1 MKVDEMITLE
11 DGKSYGLLLDA
22 EIESG
27 KYFLAVLLDE
37 KNEPTDSFK
46 VFKETIKNNETYV
59 DEEKDPLVLNT
70 LLNEYYL
77 QVDEV

>member
-27 KYFLAVLLDE
+27 KYFLAVLLNDNE
-37 KNEPTDSFK
+37 EPTNNFK
-46 VFKETIKNNETYV
+46 VFKETKKNNESFV
-59 DEEKDPLVLNT
+59 NEEKDPLVLNT

-77 QVDEV
+77 QIDEV